1 MYFLFENQNSMSAYN
16 RNILI
21 VKFGALGD
29 VVRTSYILPALASRY
44 PDARIWWL
52 TSNGAVELLRFNP
65 HIYQIATPTCGF
77 EALATQEFEFA
88 VSLDDEREV
97 LGRLA
102 QLKVGRIVGARLEG
116 DSRTYCDASAPW
128 FDMGL
133 ISRFGKSAADELK
146 RKNTREHHCFLGGM
160 LGIEVKSPSFFNSD
174 ALQERV
180 GSLFGSEC
188 FHVGLNSGSGA
199 RWPSKQLSIPVAVEL
214 TRRLIGLRIDGKPV
228 KVWLLGGKD
237 EAARHEQI
245 LRDCASGQV
254 VDPGFDQNILEF
266 AARIRAMSFLISSDS
281 LALHLGIAQGVPN
294 LSFYAPT
301 SAAEIGTF
309 GSGVKVVST
318 SPDYCNYKPDA
329 DNSTIT
335 VDRLLEEFQRFLGE
349 RCVRVGGDA

>member
-1 MYFLFENQNSMSAYN
+1 MPAFN

-29 VVRTSYILPALASRY
+29 VVRTAYLLPALAAKH

-65 HIYQIATPTCGF
+65 YIYQIATPTCGF
-77 EALATQEFEFA
+77 ESLAAQKFEFA

-102 QLKVGRIVGARLEG
+102 QLKVGHVVGARLEG
-116 DSRTYCDASAPW
+116 EVRTYCSASAPW

-133 ISRFGKSAADELK
+133 ISRFGKAAADELK
-146 RKNTREHHCFLGGM
+146 RKNLCEHHFFLGGM
-160 LGIEVKSPSFFNSD
+160 LDIEVKLPSFFNSN

-180 GSLFGSEC
+180 GGLFGPEW
-188 FHVGLNSGSGA
+188 FHIGLNSGSGA
-199 RWPSKQLSIPVAVEL
+199 RWPSKQLPIPVAADL
-214 TRRLIGLRIDGKPV
+214 TRRLIGLRIDGMPV

-237 EAARHEQI
+237 EAVRHEQI
-245 LRDCASGQV
+245 LQECPTGQV

-266 AARIRAMSFLISSDS
+266 AARIRAMDFLISSDS
-281 LALHLGIAQGVPN
+281 LALHLGIAQRVPN

-329 DNSTIT
+329 DNSSIT
-335 VDRLLEEFQRFLGE
+335 VGRLFEEFQRFIGE
-349 RCVRVGGDA
+349 RVNRAGFNA

>member
-1 MYFLFENQNSMSAYN
+1 MSTFKQ
-16 RNILI
+16 NILI

-29 VVRTSYILPALASRY
+29 VVRTSYILPELAAKY

-65 HIYQIATPTCGF
+65 YIYQIATPSCGF
-77 EALATQEFEFA
+77 EALAAQEFEFA

-102 QLKVGRIVGARLEG
+102 QLKVGHVVGARLEG
-116 DSRTYCDASAPW
+116 EVRTYCNASAPW

-133 ISRFGKSAADELK
+133 ISRFGKAAADELK
-146 RKNTREHHCFLGGM
+146 RKNVREHHSFLGGM
-160 LGIEVKSPSFFNSD
+160 LGIEVKSPSFFNSN

-180 GSLFGSEC
+180 GSLFGAEW

-199 RWPSKQLSIPVAVEL
+199 RWPSKQLPIPVAADL
-214 TRRLIGLRIDGKPV
+214 TRRLVGLRIDGRPV
-228 KVWLLGGKD
+228 KVWLLGGKE
-237 EAARHEQI
+237 EAVRHERI
-245 LRDCASGQV
+245 LHENPSVRV
-254 VDPGFDQNILEF
+254 EDPGFDQNILEF
-266 AARIRAMSFLISSDS
+266 AARIRAMNFLVSSDS
-281 LALHLGIAQGVPN
+281 LALHLGIAQSVPN

-309 GSGVKVVST
+309 GSGAKVVST

-329 DNSTIT
+329 DNSSIT
-335 VDRLLEEFQRFLGE
+335 VDRLLNEFQRFVSG
-349 RCVRVGGDA
+349 RGCRVEVGA